1 MKKAEATGSG
11 AIIGSILGA
20 ICTGIVIY
28 FTGSPF
34 SSIIGLAG
42 YLIGSQ
48 IGKSIDE
55 RK

>member
-1 MKKAEATGSG
+1 MKKAEGRG
-11 AIIGSILGA
+11 AIVGSILGA

-34 SSIIGLAG
+34 SSVIGLAG
-42 YLIGSQ
+42 YLMGSR

>member
-1 MKKAEATGSG
+1 MKKAESVG

-34 SSIIGLAG
+34 SAVIGLVG